1 MIYLF
6 VWLSKK
12 VSRDKQEWE
21 YTGWALDHHLWPDEE
36 VLAYCNVVGGGMYPN
51 TGKGRMIIG
60 FLGSIKFR

>member
-36 VLAYCNVVGGGMYPN
+36 VLAYCNVVVGGHVPQHR
-51 TGKGRMIIG
+51 KR
-60 FLGSIKFR
+60 